1 MTDGALHDFPIRL
14 HVVPK
19 DSDIYHL
26 LVSEGHRANI
36 KVTDNKVTGIMKRGD
51 YEDLGA

>member
-1 MTDGALHDFPIRL
+1 MTSPRT
-14 HVVPK
+14 VTV
-19 DSDIYHL
+19 YHL
-26 LVSEGHRANI
+26 LVSEGHRAHM